1 MIIQFRTFDGTVLKS
16 INAVSADGPIEYGTT
31 VPKIVRKAIL
41 SILQKANY
49 SSSVDDELNTI
60 AAWAAD
66 TTNIQSD
73 TVAVAYNGRSSMQ
86 MSVTTTPS
94 DEPVCWESTNPSIVS
109 VTSAGLA
116 TAESNG
122 VCTLIG
128 RSGDKTISINAK
140 VMNVT

>member
-1 MIIQFRTFDGTVLKS
+1 MIIQFRTFDGTVIKS
-16 INAVSADGPIEYGTT
+16 VNAVSAEGAIEYGTT

-49 SSSVDDELNTI
+49 SSSVDDELNTV

-66 TTNIQSD
+66 TTDIQSD
-73 TVAVAYNGRSSMQ
+73 AVAIAYSGQSSRQ
-86 MSVTTTPS
+86 LSVTTTPA

-109 VTSAGLA
+109 VTSTGLA

-140 VMNVT
+140 VMNVN